1 MALLPRSAP
10 YRNAAIV
17 KNPGQGRT
25 MTGNTQANEH
35 LARPLGPFK
44 RMQPTVFMGSA
55 GLVVAFCI
63 FGGGFTETASATFE
77 AVQAWIVDT
86 LGWYYMLVT
95 SALVLFAVG
104 VVISP
109 AGRLKLGKDDDE
121 PEFGR
126 VSWFAMLFAA
136 GMGTGLVFW
145 GVAEPLNHYMEPH
158 YAEPQTTAAMQDA
171 IRYSFFHWGLHPW
184 AIYLVLALAIA
195 YYHFRIGLPLAPRS
209 VLWPIIGKRIYGM
222 AGHLTDILCTVGTL
236 LGVATS
242 LGLGAMQI
250 NAGLSMS
257 MGIDTSTMIQV
268 IIIAT
273 ITLVATISVVSGVQR
288 GIRRLSAL
296 NIGLAF
302 ALLLFVFL
310 AGPTT
315 YILDTYVGG
324 LGVYFQTLIET
335 SLETDFATNSD
346 WQASWTL
353 FYWGWWISW
362 SPFVGIFV
370 ARISKGRTVR
380 ELILAT
386 LLVPTAVTFLWMAT
400 FGGTA
405 LHLERFTE
413 IDIAQ
418 QAVDDVAISLHL
430 LLSELPLGSMT
441 TVFATLVIIIFFIT
455 SSDSGSLVD
464 DMVTSGGHPHPP
476 VSQRVFWAV
485 SEGAVASTLLV
496 VGGLLA
502 IQQAAIT
509 MALPMTLL
517 LIAACYGMVRAF
529 TTDIREKGI
538 PEQRGIEGEVGED

>member
-63 FGGGFTETASATFE
+63 FGGGFTETAAATFE
-77 AVQAWIVDT
+77 AVQGWIVDT

-95 SALVLFAVG
+95 SALLLFAIG

-158 YAEPQTTAAMQDA
+158 YAEPQTAAAMQDA

-335 SLETDFATNSD
+335 SLETDFAINSD

-413 IDIAQ
+413 IDVAQ

-441 TVFATLVIIIFFIT
+441 TVFVFF
-455 SSDSGSLVD
+455 SSRRRHTRFSGVTGVQTCALPISSGSRLQWARSVLR
-464 DMVTSGGHPHPP
+464 SP
-476 VSQRVFWAV
+476 V
-485 SEGAVASTLLV
+485 
-496 VGGLLA
+496 
-502 IQQAAIT
+502 
-509 MALPMTLL
+509 M
-517 LIAACYGMVRAF
+517 
-529 TTDIREKGI
+529 
-538 PEQRGIEGEVGED
+538 

>member
-1 MALLPRSAP
+1 MTDDQTPRH
-10 YRNAAIV
+10 N
-17 KNPGQGRT
+17 
-25 MTGNTQANEH
+25 
-35 LARPLGPFK
+35 LARQVGPFK
-44 RMQPTVFMGSA
+44 RMQPTVFFGSA
-55 GLVVAFCI
+55 ALVVGFCL
-63 FGGGFTETASATFE
+63 FGGGFTETAAFTFE
-77 AVQAWIVDT
+77 SVQGWIADT
-86 LGWYYMLVT
+86 LGWYYMLIST
-95 SALVLFAVG
+95 ALVLFALC

-109 AGRLKLGKDDDE
+109 AGKLKLGKPDDE
-121 PEFGR
+121 PEFKR
-126 VSWFAMLFAA
+126 LSWFAMLFAA

-158 YAEPQTTAAMQDA
+158 YADPTTAAAMNDA

-184 AIYLVLALAIA
+184 AIYLVLALAIS
-195 YYHFRIGLPLAPRS
+195 YYHFRIDLPLAPRS
-209 VLWPIIGKRIYGM
+209 VLWPLIGTRIYGM
-222 AGHLTDILCTVGTL
+222 PGHLTDILCTVGTL

-257 MGIDTSTMIQV
+257 LGIETSTLVQV
-268 IIIAT
+268 MIIAAITT
-273 ITLVATISVVSGVQR
+273 IATLSVVSGIHS

-302 ALLLFVFL
+302 VLLMFVFL
-310 AGPTT
+310 VGPTA
-315 YILDTYVGG
+315 YILETLTGG
-324 LGVYFQTLIET
+324 LGIYLQRLIET
-335 SLETDFATNSD
+335 SLTTDFATTSE
-346 WQASWTL
+346 WQSRWTL

-380 ELILAT
+380 ELITAGLLLPT
-386 LLVPTAVTFLWMAT
+386 LVTFFWMAT

-405 LHLERFTE
+405 LHMERFTE
-413 IDIAQ
+413 IEIAQ
-418 QAVDDVAISLHL
+418 QAVDDVATSLHL
-430 LLSELPLGSMT
+430 LLSQLPLGSIT

-476 VSQRVFWAV
+476 VSQRLFWAI
-485 SEGAVASTLLV
+485 SEGAVAATLLV
-496 VGGLLA
+496 VGGLAA

-517 LIAACYGMVRAF
+517 LAAACYGMVRAF
-529 TTDIREKGI
+529 SADVRNSGA
-538 PEQRGIEGEVGED
+538 PSQRQIEGGN